1 MKKIMMKI
9 IMKKFI
15 KMILWLIS
23 YKIILFLMIL
33 GLEAQQR
40 FDRGLGK
47 EYVDKRAKEEK
58 VNKIK

>member
-1 MKKIMMKI
+1 
-9 IMKKFI
+9 
-15 KMILWLIS
+15 
-23 YKIILFLMIL
+23 MIL

-47 EYVDKRAKEEK
+47 EYADKKVKEEK